1 MSCLNFIFFCFIYY
15 TSKAYLLT
23 FEYSVSFLLFIN
35 ILLNLI
41 LRMIYKSCHVIN
53 LFKDIRLIID
63 FSLLIF
69 GLYLLLNIYL
79 NFEINV
85 SKDIISIYDDILFN
99 SLYLGYI
106 ILIIIRNAMF
116 TYIQSKKTTED
127 NINTVSKNINIL
139 LEKRSRYN

>member
-1 MSCLNFIFFCFIYY
+1 
-15 TSKAYLLT
+15 
-23 FEYSVSFLLFIN
+23 
-35 ILLNLI
+35 
-41 LRMIYKSCHVIN
+41 MIYKSCHVIN